1 MIKLYGIS
9 NCDSVKKA
17 KTWLNQAD
25 IPFEFV
31 DFRKDGLS
39 SEQVSRWAKAV
50 GTELLLNKRGTTWR
64 NLEEEQKSKTA
75 EAELVQLMTANPT
88 LIKRPVLESKK
99 GIEVGFKAEQYQ
111 SLFK

>member
-1 MIKLYGIS
+1 MNKLYGIS

-17 KTWLNQAD
+17 RNWLNKAE

-31 DFRKDGLS
+31 DFRKEGLH
-39 SEQVSRWAKAV
+39 SEQVATWTKAV

-64 NLEEEQKSKTA
+64 NLEEDQKSLTA
-75 EAELVQLMTANPT
+75 EADLVQLMSANPT
-88 LIKRPVLESKK
+88 LIKRPVLESEK

-111 SLFK
+111 SIFE

>member
-39 SEQVSRWAKAV
+39 SEQVSQWAKAV

-64 NLEEEQKSKTA
+64 NLEEDQKSLTA
-75 EAELVQLMTANPT
+75 EADLVQLMTANPT
-88 LIKRPVLESKK
+88 LIKRPVLESNK
-99 GIEVGFKAEQYQ
+99 GVEVGFKAEQYQ
-111 SLFK
+111 SLIG